1 MLMIFSA
8 GKSGL
13 GEQQNVKSE
22 SSSSHKTSKE
32 TSGKDKT
39 SKDHSADEGHSDES
53 DTDDYDP
60 KEKLG
65 SEEHNMSIR
74 SMDVNETVSST
85 HESSGLTGRE
95 IIEETKKEF
104 LKLNEKR

>member
-1 MLMIFSA
+1 MSVVDFSA

-22 SSSSHKTSKE
+22 SSSSHKISKE
-32 TSGKDKT
+32 TSGEDKT
-39 SKDHSADEGHSDES
+39 SKDHSDEGHSDES

-74 SMDVNETVSST
+74 TMDGNETVSST